1 MMSGFTEMAA
11 GLSFALVALV
21 GGVVIVRFG
30 YSALFLACGA
40 ITLLSAFALAVFLR
54 KLGDAAQP

>member
-1 MMSGFTEMAA
+1 MMSGVNEMAA

-21 GGVVIVRFG
+21 GGVVIVRYG

-40 ITLLSAFALAVFLR
+40 ITLLGAFAFAVFLR
-54 KLGDAAQP
+54 MRADAAQL